1 MSAEWFEIFA
11 RCRHLLGSGEEE
23 EGKHYAVLAILGEE
37 DMDEL
42 PLGPGT
48 GLAWRDL
55 VEDMGSGRLLQQEDV
70 GEIENSS
77 HRGLGRPEEGIE
89 DAEALSS
96 PPFAPCVIQRSWGG

>member
-1 MSAEWFEIFA
+1 MVEIFA
-11 RCRHLLGSGEEE
+11 LCTRHLLGSGEE

-42 PLGPGT
+42 PLGPDT

-70 GEIENSS
+70 GGIVESSS
-77 HRGLGRPEEGIE
+77 HHGLGRPEEGIE